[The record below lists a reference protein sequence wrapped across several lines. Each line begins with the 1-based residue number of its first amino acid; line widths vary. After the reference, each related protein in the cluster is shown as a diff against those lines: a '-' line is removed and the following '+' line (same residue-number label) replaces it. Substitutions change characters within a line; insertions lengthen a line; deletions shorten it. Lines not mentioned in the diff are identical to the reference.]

1 MRNRKRVSFWP
12 AGARGEH
19 VWIDPRTG
27 IRLAPGATQNWP
39 SKSDEQYIKAERRA
53 ATAVARAQ
61 ELKEKKQAS
70 LALAPD
76 SS

>member
-53 ATAVARAQ
+53 MVAIARANA
-61 ELKEKKQAS
+61 LKEAKASS
-70 LALAPD
+70 LASAPA
-76 SS
+76 SA